1 MVEHRHGP
9 HDSDDLRW
17 TGLTAAL
24 LALTIVAGG
33 CTESSVAVGHS
44 CGALDRRFI
53 QTAEVNMTALGMLAE
68 GYQTGAMAPEQ
79 VVKEARAA
87 AKRVTYVT
95 PRDPSLRT
103 AQTLIGAMFLEYGD
117 AVHRR
122 ARGKPNA
129 GERMHRA
136 YGLANF
142 ARDVLQQAQPALA
155 EQGCDVGALL

>member
-1 MVEHRHGP
+1 MIR
-9 HDSDDLRW
+9 DDLRW

-87 AKRVTYVT
+87 AERVTYVT

-103 AQTLIGAMFLEYGD
+103 AQTLIGAMFQEYGD
-117 AVHRR
+117 AVHRQ
-122 ARGKPNA
+122 AKGKPDA

-142 ARDVLQQAQPALA
+142 ARDVLQQARPALA

>member
-1 MVEHRHGP
+1 MIRG
-9 HDSDDLRW
+9 DLRL

-24 LALTIVAGG
+24 LAVTIVVAG
-33 CTESSVAVGHS
+33 CTESSAAVGHS

-68 GYQTGAMAPEQ
+68 GYQSGAMTPAQ
-79 VVKEARAA
+79 VVEEARAA
-87 AKRVTYVT
+87 AKRVSFVK

-103 AQTLIGAMFLEYGD
+103 AQTLIGAMFREYGD
-117 AVHRR
+117 AVHRQ
-122 ARGKPNA
+122 ARGKPDA

-142 ARDVLQQAQPALA
+142 ARDVLQQAQPVLA

>member
-1 MVEHRHGP
+1 MVERPEGP
-9 HDSDDLRW
+9 HDSGDLRW

-24 LALTIVAGG
+24 LALTVVVGG
-33 CTESSVAVGHS
+33 CTESRAAVGHS

-53 QTAEVNMTALGMLAE
+53 QTAEVNMTALGILAE
-68 GYQTGAMAPEQ
+68 GYQAGAMTSDE
-79 VVKEARAA
+79 VVEEARAA
-87 AKRVTYVT
+87 ARRVGFVT

-103 AQTLIGAMFLEYGD
+103 AQTLIGAMFHEYGD
-117 AVHRR
+117 AVRR
-122 ARGKPNA
+122 QARGKPDA

-155 EQGCDVGALL
+155 ERGCDVASLL

>member
-1 MVEHRHGP
+1 MIR
-9 HDSDDLRW
+9 DDLRW

-24 LALTIVAGG
+24 LALTIVAAG

-53 QTAEVNMTALGMLAE
+53 QTAEVNMTALGLLAE
-68 GYQTGAMAPEQ
+68 GYQTGAMSSQQ
-79 VVKEARAA
+79 VVEEARAA

-103 AQTLIGAMFLEYGD
+103 AQTLIGAMFHEYGD
-117 AVHRR
+117 AVHRQ
-122 ARGKPNA
+122 AKGKPDA

-142 ARDVLQQAQPALA
+142 ARDVLQHAQPALA